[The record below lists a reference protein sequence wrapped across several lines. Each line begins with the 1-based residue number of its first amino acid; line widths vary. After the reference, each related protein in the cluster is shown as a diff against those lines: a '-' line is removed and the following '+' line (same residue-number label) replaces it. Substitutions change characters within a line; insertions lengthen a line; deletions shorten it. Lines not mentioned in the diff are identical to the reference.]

1 MTRMIKSV
9 MKAIYNLSDEDNY
22 NLYDADDIAEYLG
35 LKLEV
40 VEKIIE
46 TLMDAG
52 CLEDLTRFEMMHEQ
66 TIFEKALIQAESRAR
81 HLHHIYNTIDENEEY
96 EICSLCGDE
105 IGTVHNSVSI
115 G

>member
-1 MTRMIKSV
+1 LDESYKSSSASKDSLAKADKPIKGFVMTGMLKSV

-35 LKLEV
+35 LNLEV

-52 CLEDLTRFEMMHEQ
+52 CLSECMNLHDDGIQTYCLTD
-66 TIFEKALIQAESRAR
+66 KA
-81 HLHHIYNTIDENEEY
+81 IDMVEV
-96 EICSLCGDE
+96 G
-105 IGTVHNSVSI
+105 
-115 G
+115 

>member
-1 MTRMIKSV
+1 MYYVDLAKTYISTQGYLMTGMIRSV

-46 TLMDAG
+46 TLLDAG
-52 CLEDLTRFEMMHEQ
+52 CLSECMNLHDDGIQTYCLTD
-66 TIFEKALIQAESRAR
+66 KA
-81 HLHHIYNTIDENEEY
+81 IDMVEV
-96 EICSLCGDE
+96 G
-105 IGTVHNSVSI
+105 
-115 G
+115 